1 MIINLLLR
9 GGVFLC
15 VFIICIFFSNLQ
27 YNFEG
32 NYDIVRFFKE
42 IQNAGMHAILR
53 IGPYIC
59 GEWNYGYI
67 SHILFLYYRH
77 VAMAYTYI
85 CFPCFNS
92 LSPYA
97 VAEAFLHG
105 CVTSPECSSGC
116 TMTPLR

>member
-1 MIINLLLR
+1 
-9 GGVFLC
+9 
-15 VFIICIFFSNLQ
+15 
-27 YNFEG
+27 
-32 NYDIVRFFKE
+32 
-42 IQNAGMHAILR
+42 
-53 IGPYIC
+53 
-59 GEWNYGYI
+59 
-67 SHILFLYYRH
+67 